1 VNNQFEA
8 VDQFH
13 STLRTMIQNEDSSVS
28 SNEVEQEQTPKIK
41 GKKVHGK
48 FMTYQELDE
57 QRHQASLEAMK
68 LVSECRVCDVEG
80 KKSFKHHGNF
90 GGVFR
95 SSTEKE
101 LNMKLNGDEMGA
113 SFIKLIAQENVKMNF
128 PMATE
133 AELKSFSKTGN
144 FGGFS
149 ILQ

>member
-1 VNNQFEA
+1 MA
-8 VDQFH
+8 KFH

-28 SNEVEQEQTPKIK
+28 SNEVEQEQTITKKHK
-41 GKKVHGK
+41 GKIMPNGK
-48 FMTYQELDE
+48 FMTFQEIDE
-57 QRHQASLEAMK
+57 QRHQASLEAMN

-90 GGVFR
+90 GGVYR
-95 SSTEKE
+95 SPTEKE
-101 LNMKLNGDEMGA
+101 LNRKLNGDEMGA

-133 AELKSFSKTGN
+133 AELKSFAKTGN
-144 FGGFS
+144 FGSFS